1 MKLLLLA
8 FLLWKP
14 TSSKGAK
21 LPQPDQL
28 FDAKGARFSVLS
40 DQKADEAPV
49 WAEGGRSI
57 IFRSTR
63 VSWLGKR
70 YKKPADDQQ
79 LWHVRLDTGEQTN
92 LAEGVV
98 GWKSVPSWNASLERV
113 LVYADLKKE
122 GPGIYAINP
131 RNPGSFHRIAE
142 PPPAQSGRAV
152 TAVSSSKDGRVIAVV
167 SNDPVGA
174 VWLRRLGDPHDIA
187 WKKLD
192 FGGAKNLGRPVF
204 APDDKTL
211 YVAAVEDI
219 INQRGPIWRAALDGK
234 PVRLPQDGCCV
245 NVSPLGDELLFVK
258 NRDVQVAGLPAGN
271 WKGTLIKPRQGIIAD
286 PKWSPDGRSIV
297 FSWAFGEQG
306 GVYLA
311 RFEDKTLRDIREPK
325 KAVPKTPVPAASRQ
339 LVAIVTPAWP
349 DDLGLIARYERG
361 SETEAWKLVSKPE
374 PVVLGQ
380 AGLAWGIG
388 LHGAGAPAAADGA
401 PEGPLKVEG
410 DKRAPAGAFS
420 LGETLGYADKAPDG
434 AKGLY
439 RQSTDALKC
448 VDDPASGRYNRIV
461 AEGADKDWSTAED
474 MKRKDDLYKLVV
486 VVGHNTQEPPKKGA
500 GSCIFLHVWRG
511 VKNKTVG
518 CTAMPFDRLSSL
530 VQWLDPQ
537 AEPTLVQLPE
547 AVYRRVQT
555 EWALPAPPM

>member
-1 MKLLLLA
+1 MKLLLVAL
-8 FLLWKP
+8 LLWKP
-14 TSSKGAK
+14 VPKAGK
-21 LPQPDQL
+21 LPPADQL
-28 FDAKGARFSVLS
+28 FDAKGAKFSVIS

-57 IFRSTR
+57 LFRSTR
-63 VSWLGKR
+63 TSWLGKR

-79 LWHVRLDTGEQTN
+79 LWHVRMDTGEQTN

-113 LVYADLKKE
+113 LVYADLKKD
-122 GPGIYAINP
+122 GPGIYAVNP
-131 RNPGSFHRIAE
+131 KNPGSFHRIAE
-142 PPPAQSGRAV
+142 APPGQSGRAV

-167 SNDPVGA
+167 SNDPIGA
-174 VWLRRLGDPHDIA
+174 VWLRRLGDPNDTA

-234 PVRLPQDGCCV
+234 PERLPQDGCCV

-311 RFEDKTLRDIREPK
+311 RFEDKALREIREPK

-339 LVAIVTPAWP
+339 LVAIVTPAWS

-380 AGLAWGIG
+380 TGLAWGIG

-410 DKRAPAGAFS
+410 DKRSPAGAFS
-420 LGETLGYADKAPDG
+420 LGEVLGYADKAPDG

-439 RQSTDALKC
+439 RQATDALKC
-448 VDDPASGRYNRIV
+448 VDDPASARYNRIV
-461 AEGADKDWSTAED
+461 AEGADKDWTTAED

-486 VVGHNTQEPPKKGA
+486 VVGHNTQEPPKKGG

-518 CTAMPFDRLSSL
+518 CTAMPFDRLSAL